1 MLTMMKDN
9 AGIRCS
15 RHRTNRDLKTLS
27 EMGFPK
33 GRARTRAVLMA
44 CLCLMFAAMLQPA
57 LANAQTRSLKLYYL
71 HTGEKADIVFKRNG
85 RYDAAGLKK
94 LNWFLRDWRRNEPT
108 KMNPL
113 LFDLIWEAYRESG
126 SKGYIHV
133 ISAYRSPA
141 TNEMLRRTRG
151 GQAKK
156 SQHMLGNA
164 MDFFL
169 PDVKLAKIREIG
181 LKMQVGGV
189 GYYPKSGSPFVH
201 LDVGSVR
208 HWPRM
213 SRSELA
219 RVFPD
224 GKSMHIPA
232 DGKPLSGYKAAVASY
247 EQRKRSGN
255 LVPNS
260 GSTKGAS
267 GLFAM
272 LKGNSTPEPEP
283 DDEEDSTEVAANN
296 TPAPRTVEVTK
307 LPGSVPVPE
316 TAPRTKQLE
325 TGREILLATLPP
337 QDPPALPEQ
346 QPAEEETAAAQE
358 EEAPASALAMLAS
371 IPVPERRPEDAP
383 TIAAEPGTG
392 EPDVLVAE
400 AEQPETQEATEAV
413 VELLADDASQPET
426 VTEVAQAEP
435 AAERAQQAD
444 NSNDLP
450 VDSAPDALALLA
462 ENSESRPDVSET
474 AALTPREIEDLRRS
488 AVPRSAIGVSNAATS
503 SQIELASLAPADVPE
518 AVITEVPLPTS
529 RPETETAS
537 QETVSP
543 EPIEP
548 GVKST
553 GLIAVPEAN
562 PVLNEKPAEPE
573 VPAATELALAEQSLT
588 QDEPAAASNIPV
600 PEPNPNLMAMIE
612 PALPSSAS
620 EENTAAGQAT
630 VEPAEPSGEIVTA
643 SLEEERNDSSLQA
656 SDGLAARTI
665 SLDPLSA
672 PERNAAVVG
681 RWALARQPTV
691 DVEAPVQ
698 APAYGRNMIRQVP
711 ADVPVTG
718 FSVANAGNP
727 YSGFSGKAVRFTKF
741 AKLIR

>member
-1 MLTMMKDN
+1 
-9 AGIRCS
+9 
-15 RHRTNRDLKTLS
+15 
-27 EMGFPK
+27 
-33 GRARTRAVLMA
+33 MA

-57 LANAQTRSLKLYYL
+57 NANAETRSLKLYYL

-133 ISAYRSPA
+133 ISGYRSPA

-224 GKSMHIPA
+224 GKSLHIPA

-283 DDEEDSTEVAANN
+283 DDEEDTTEVAANN
-296 TPAPRTVEVTK
+296 TPAPRSVAVTK

-346 QPAEEETAAAQE
+346 QPAEEEPAATAQE

-383 TIAAEPGTG
+383 AIAPEIGTR
-392 EPDVLVAE
+392 EPDTLVAE
-400 AEQPETQEATEAV
+400 AASSETQEEPKAV
-413 VELLADDASQPET
+413 FESLEDNSNMPET
-426 VTEVAQAEP
+426 ETEIAQAEP
-435 AAERAQQAD
+435 AAEPDQQAE
-444 NSNDLP
+444 NSKDLP
-450 VDSAPDALALLA
+450 SDSAPDALALLA
-462 ENSESRPDVSET
+462 ENSDSRPAVSEL
-474 AALTPREIEDLRRS
+474 AALTPREIEDLRRA

-503 SQIELASLAPADVPE
+503 NQIELAALAPADLPE
-518 AVITEVPLPTS
+518 AVMTEVPLPTS
-529 RPETETAS
+529 RPENEKATEETAS
-537 QETVSP
+537 L

-548 GVKST
+548 GVKRT

-562 PVLNEKPAEPE
+562 PVLSEKQAEPE
-573 VPAATELALAEQSLT
+573 MATATELAAVDRNETQEQ
-588 QDEPAAASNIPV
+588 PAAASNIPV
-600 PEPNPNLMAMIE
+600 PEPNPSLVAMIE
-612 PALPSSAS
+612 PSAPSSAS
-620 EENTAAGQAT
+620 EESPAPTQVAG
-630 VEPAEPSGEIVTA
+630 EPQDQPREIVMA
-643 SLEEERNDSSLQA
+643 SLEDEQIDRSQPETG
-656 SDGLAARTI
+656 GLAARTI

-681 RWALARQPTV
+681 RWALAKQPTV